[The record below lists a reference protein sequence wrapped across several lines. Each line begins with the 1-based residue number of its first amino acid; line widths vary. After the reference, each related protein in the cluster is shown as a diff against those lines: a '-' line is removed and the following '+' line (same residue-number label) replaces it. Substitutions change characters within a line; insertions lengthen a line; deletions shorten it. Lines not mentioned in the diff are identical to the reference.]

1 MAVRVVDFHCSC
13 ARCGHSSLVRP
24 HAWRHYYCGLASWS
38 QAADLASGSCR
49 AEPASE
55 CCETIRPS
63 SVHYAHSDT
72 GRPLQYRAGEPGP
85 APLALASGFSSKAS
99 VRSRSS
105 YGGGV
110 NSCCLV
116 AERERFKK
124 QRGVPSQ
131 TTPSA
136 ALTHRL
142 ADLTPMA
149 CSGRWLGQQLPY
161 ARCSLPQAGP
171 SHGEQGD
178 HSAVAEARLNHALP
192 AGTKYRH
199 GDARTRL
206 GVPPET
212 HLESYPR

>member
-1 MAVRVVDFHCSC
+1 MVSLLGPRRRTWHQARAERSQLRSAAKRSGRAQSTTHTVTQAVPYSTVLEN
-13 ARCGHSSLVRP
+13 LVRLHSHSHP
-24 HAWRHYYCGLASWS
+24 GSVVRRLYARAAPTVAASAAAASS
-38 QAADLASGSCR
+38 Q
-49 AEPASE
+49 
-55 CCETIRPS
+55 
-63 SVHYAHSDT
+63 
-72 GRPLQYRAGEPGP
+72 
-85 APLALASGFSSKAS
+85 
-99 VRSRSS
+99 
-105 YGGGV
+105 
-110 NSCCLV
+110 
-116 AERERFKK
+116 RFKK

-171 SHGEQGD
+171 SHGEQG